1 MRPACHNHL
10 NPLTIKQQLMSIK
23 HIIATSLLALA
34 PLAACAQGNSM
45 HQLAARPM
53 AKPAGESLVVTWR
66 MTMDSMRIRSN
77 QTLVFTPVIEDKHGH
92 TQTLRSIMVN
102 GRRQHYVFLRNGNKH
117 YPDAIELQRHNG
129 TTQCYNYR
137 EAIDLEPWM
146 NDATV
151 RIATDTCG
159 CGNLVGNSAGTPV
172 DINPHWERKCALANV
187 MPAVSA
193 DDPVLSLQ
201 GKAYLDF
208 PVNRTELHPDYHN
221 NAAELHKIMSTIDTV
236 RHNPNV
242 SITSIS
248 IHGYAS
254 PEGSWTNNARL
265 AQGRAATLKEYVCN
279 QYDIPAKT
287 YHVDFTPEDW
297 AGLDTFIVRSNMA
310 DKQALLGIVRAD
322 MDPDAKDAQL
332 KQRYPEAYSI
342 LLNAC
347 YPYLRHSDYEVKYK
361 IRPMSD
367 REAAAL
373 ISTEPRL
380 LSLTKMY
387 RIAALYEPGSDQY
400 NEVIETAANVYPADT
415 EANLNAASVALRQAD
430 ITRAGSY
437 LKRAGQTPAAI
448 NARGVL
454 ALLQGHL
461 AQAQQLFEQAAANG
475 SDEAKRNLALITA
488 AN

>member
-1 MRPACHNHL
+1 
-10 NPLTIKQQLMSIK
+10 MSYTEK
-23 HIIATSLLALA
+23 VLA
-34 PLAACAQGNSM
+34 
-45 HQLAARPM
+45 
-53 AKPAGESLVVTWR
+53 E
-66 MTMDSMRIRSN
+66 
-77 QTLVFTPVIEDKHGH
+77 
-92 TQTLRSIMVN
+92 
-102 GRRQHYVFLRNGNKH
+102 
-117 YPDAIELQRHNG
+117 
-129 TTQCYNYR
+129 
-137 EAIDLEPWM
+137 
-146 NDATV
+146 
-151 RIATDTCG
+151 
-159 CGNLVGNSAGTPV
+159 
-172 DINPHWERKCALANV
+172 
-187 MPAVSA
+187 
-193 DDPVLSLQ
+193 
-201 GKAYLDF
+201 
-208 PVNRTELHPDYHN
+208 
-221 NAAELHKIMSTIDTV
+221 
-236 RHNPNV
+236 
-242 SITSIS
+242 
-248 IHGYAS
+248 
-254 PEGSWTNNARL
+254 
-265 AQGRAATLKEYVCN
+265 
-279 QYDIPAKT
+279 
-287 YHVDFTPEDW
+287 
-297 AGLDTFIVRSNMA
+297 
-310 DKQALLGIVRAD
+310 
-322 MDPDAKDAQL
+322 L